1 VESKDGLPVT
11 AFSSAAKF
19 ERWLERQHAKSP
31 GLWVK
36 IAKKA
41 SGIPSVTYPEAVE
54 IALCYGW
61 IDGQKRS
68 YDESWSLQRFTPRRP
83 KSVWSQINVAKVER
97 LIAEGRMRPAG
108 LAAVELAK
116 ADGRWDRAY
125 ASPAKATV
133 PADLQAAFD
142 ADPAAAAAWTT
153 LDRTNRYSILMR
165 IQDAKRAETRERRI
179 TQYVEMIA
187 RGDKP
192 HPERGSSG

>member
-1 VESKDGLPVT
+1 MENKEDLPVR
-11 AFSSAAKF
+11 AFKSAKEL
-19 ERWLERQHAKSP
+19 ERWLEREHAKSS

-41 SGIPSVTYPEAVE
+41 SGLASVTYPEAVE

-61 IDGQKRS
+61 IDGQKNS

-83 KSVWSQINVAKVER
+83 KSVWSQINVGKVER
-97 LIAEGRMRPAG
+97 LISDGRMRPAG

-133 PADLQAAFD
+133 PDDLQAALD

-153 LDRTNRYSILMR
+153 LDRTNRYAILWR
-165 IQDAKRAETRERRI
+165 IHDAKRAETRARRI
-179 TQYVEMIA
+179 QQYVEMIA
-187 RGDKP
+187 RGEKP
-192 HPERGSSG
+192 YPERGSGG

>member
-1 VESKDGLPVT
+1 VETTQDLPVLAFGT
-11 AFSSAAKF
+11 AKEF
-19 ERWLERQHAKSP
+19 ERWLAREHSKSP
-31 GLWVK
+31 GLWLK

-41 SGIPSVTYPEAVE
+41 SGIATVTYPEAVE

-61 IDGQKRS
+61 IDGQKLS
-68 YDESWSLQRFTPRRP
+68 YDESYSLQRFTPRRA
-83 KSVWSQINVAKVER
+83 KSVWSQINVAKVEH

-133 PADLQAAFD
+133 PDDLKAALD
-142 ADPAAAAAWTT
+142 ADPAAADAWTT
-153 LDRTNRYSILMR
+153 LDRTNRYAILFR

-179 TQYVEMIA
+179 KQYVEMIA
-187 RGDKP
+187 RGDRP
-192 HPERGSSG
+192 YPARGGGG